1 MNARI
6 TKEKAKQV
14 AAKLLE
20 KKLAEV
26 AEAENKIKFFIT
38 DIAKK
43 NVPRLA
49 YELLEKHKEYSKT
62 IQYKYLKGEGIQ
74 RWQECSLLE
83 KIPNNESPLELTK
96 VQADKYIQLQRKH
109 TDLKLKYNTLL
120 VDVETALIKCGTY
133 KKVQELFPEAAPY
146 LPTVYAPPALNITD
160 IRNRIK

>member
-14 AAKLLE
+14 ATELLE
-20 KKLAEV
+20 KKLLEV
-26 AEAENKIKFFIT
+26 TESENKIKFFIT

-43 NVPRLA
+43 SVPTLA
-49 YELLEKHKEYSKT
+49 YELLEKHKEYVKT
-62 IQYKYLKGEGIQ
+62 VSYKYLKGEGIQ
-74 RWQECSLLE
+74 RWEQVNLLE

-109 TDLKLKYNTLL
+109 KDLKIKYDSLL
-120 VDVETALIKCGTY
+120 IDVETALLKCGTY

-146 LPTVYAPPALNITD
+146 LPTFYPTPSLNILD
-160 IRNRIK
+160 IRKRIK

>member
-14 AAKLLE
+14 ATKLLE

-26 AEAENKIKFFIT
+26 TEAENKISFFIT

-43 NVPRLA
+43 SVPRLV
-49 YELLEKHKEYSKT
+49 YEVFEKNKEYIQTTQYKNLKGQGLQRWEQCKLLERVPNS
-62 IQYKYLKGEGIQ
+62 GI
-74 RWQECSLLE
+74 E
-83 KIPNNESPLELTK
+83 LELTK

-109 TDLKLKYNTLL
+109 KDLKIKYDSLL
-120 VDVETALIKCGTY
+120 VDVETALLKCGTY

-146 LPTVYAPPALNITD
+146 LPTIYAPPALNIAD
-160 IRNRIK
+160 IRKRIK

>member
-14 AAKLLE
+14 AIKLLE

-26 AEAENKIKFFIT
+26 TEAENKIQFFIT

-43 NVPRLA
+43 SIPRLA
-49 YELLEKHKEYSKT
+49 YELLESHKEYLKT
-62 IQYKYLKGEGIQ
+62 TSYKYLRGEGVQ
-74 RWQECSLLE
+74 RWEQVKLLE
-83 KIPNNESPLELTK
+83 SVPNNDIPLELTK

-109 TDLKLKYNTLL
+109 KDLKEKYNTLL

-146 LPTVYAPPALNITD
+146 LPTVYALPALNITD
-160 IRNRIK
+160 IRKRIK

>member
-26 AEAENKIKFFIT
+26 KEAENKIQFFIT

-43 NVPRLA
+43 SVPILA
-49 YELLEKHKEYSKT
+49 YELLEKHKEYSKIT
-62 IQYKYLKGEGIQ
+62 KYKYLRGEGIQ
-74 RWQECSLLE
+74 RWEQVNLLE
-83 KIPNNESPLELTK
+83 NIPNDESPLELTN
-96 VQADKYIQLQRKH
+96 VQADKYIQLQRKYKE
-109 TDLKLKYNTLL
+109 LKEKYETLL

-146 LPTVYAPPALNITD
+146 LPTIYAPPALNITD
-160 IRNRIK
+160 IRKRIK

>member
-14 AAKLLE
+14 ATKLLE

-26 AEAENKIKFFIT
+26 TEAENKIRFFIT

-43 NVPRLA
+43 AIPRLA
-49 YELLEKHKEYSKT
+49 YELLEKHKEFVRT
-62 IQYKYLKGEGIQ
+62 VNYKYLKGEGIQ
-74 RWQECSLLE
+74 RWEDCKLLE
-83 KIPNNESPLELTK
+83 YVPNNETPLELTK

-109 TDLKLKYNTLL
+109 KDLKIKYDSLL

-146 LPTVYAPPALNITD
+146 LPTIYAPPALNIAD
-160 IRNRIK
+160 IRKRIK